1 MSRIFKRPMFRK
13 GGNVGDGIMTGI
25 VDREMHAESDPN
37 GVGGQ
42 NELKQKVQDKMALI
56 EAISGGSGKGLD
68 DPFTQF
74 LLQYGPEI
82 ATAKPTGNIF
92 STAVGAAK
100 TPIATL
106 LETQAKKKAT
116 RTAVGMEVLKDLS
129 DEDTKSLRDE
139 AEKLAADGAFG
150 GDVEKAFQALVNKT
164 FYRDPKLPGEQQ
176 KEKDLLY
183 ITSLIDNDEY
193 LNAYTGEE
201 VVNAINSAKAGK
213 VPGLDAS
220 TIFYEQPYIP
230 SDIVYE
236 TDANTGVL
244 TLDENDQDLYPQGVA
259 VYNFRT
265 KKWYNVQGQTLV
277 PVGG

>member
-1 MSRIFKRPMFRK
+1 MFRK

-25 VDREMHAESDPN
+25 VDREMHAVSDPN
-37 GVGGQ
+37 GVGEQ
-42 NELKQKVQDKMALI
+42 SELKQKVEDKMALI
-56 EAISGGSGKGLD
+56 EAISGGNSDGLN

-74 LLQYGPEI
+74 LLQYGPAI
-82 ATAKPTGNIF
+82 ANKKPTGNIF
-92 STAVGAAK
+92 STAIGA
-100 TPIATL
+100 TEGPIKNL
-106 LETQAKKKAT
+106 LETQAKTKAT

-139 AEKLAADGAFG
+139 AEKLAADGAMG
-150 GDVEKAFQALVNKT
+150 GDVDKIFKSLVDKY
-164 FYRDPKLPGEQQ
+164 FYRDPKQPGEQQ

-236 TDANTGVL
+236 TDSDTGVL

>member
-25 VDREMHAESDPN
+25 VDREMHAVSDPN
-37 GVGGQ
+37 GVGEQ
-42 NELKQKVQDKMALI
+42 DELKNKVQNKMALI

-92 STAVGAAK
+92 STAIGAAK

-129 DEDTKSLRDE
+129 AEDTASIMDE
-139 AEKLAADGAFG
+139 AKQLAADGAMG
-150 GDVEKAFQALVNKT
+150 GDVDKIFQNLVDKY
-164 FYRDPKLPGEQQ
+164 FFRDKINPSEAKKQTDQMRIASLVEGSEDSF
-176 KEKDLLY
+176 KLLY
-183 ITSLIDNDEY
+183 
-193 LNAYTGEE
+193 
-201 VVNAINSAKAGK
+201 
-213 VPGLDAS
+213 
-220 TIFYEQPYIP
+220 
-230 SDIVYE
+230 
-236 TDANTGVL
+236 
-244 TLDENDQDLYPQGVA
+244 
-259 VYNFRT
+259 
-265 KKWYNVQGQTLV
+265 W
-277 PVGG
+277 

>member
-1 MSRIFKRPMFRK
+1 MFRK

-25 VDREMHAESDPN
+25 VDREMHAVSDPN

-42 NELKQKVQDKMALI
+42 SELKQKVEDKMALI
-56 EAISGGSGKGLD
+56 DAISGGSGKGLD

-74 LLQYGPEI
+74 LLQYGPAI
-82 ATAKPTGNIF
+82 ANKKPTG
-92 STAVGAAK
+92 STIGTIVGAAE

>member
-74 LLQYGPEI
+74 LLQYGPAI
-82 ATAKPTGNIF
+82 ANKKPTG
-92 STAVGAAK
+92 STIGTIVGAAE

-139 AEKLAADGAFG
+139 AEKLAADGAMG
-150 GDVEKAFQALVNKT
+150 GDVDKIFKSLVDKY

-236 TDANTGVL
+236 TDASTGVL